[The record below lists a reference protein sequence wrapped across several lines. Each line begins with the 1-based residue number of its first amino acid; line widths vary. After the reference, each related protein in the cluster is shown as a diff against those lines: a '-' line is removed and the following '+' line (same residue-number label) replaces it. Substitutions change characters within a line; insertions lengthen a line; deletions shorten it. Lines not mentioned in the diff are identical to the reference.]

1 MYEIQDLKHLSSN
14 ESGATYELGAI
25 LSEGY
30 LLATRKKGSISGN
43 HWHIGASAAKNPEN
57 LLLISGSISLEL
69 RHVVS
74 KETKEIKLLG
84 PKLIKIWPNVLHTL
98 KAETDLIFLEFNSLE
113 EHKKDTHY
121 PTND

>member
-14 ESGATYELGAI
+14 ESGATYELDAI

-30 LLATRKKGSISGN
+30 LLAIRKKGSISGN
-43 HWHIGASAAKNPEN
+43 HWHIGDSAAKNPEN

-69 RHVVS
+69 KHIVS
-74 KETKEIKLLG
+74 RETKEIELSG
-84 PKLIKIWPNVLHTL
+84 PKLIKIWPNVLHTV
-98 KAETDLIFLEFNSLE
+98 KAQTDLIFLEFNSLE

-121 PTND
+121 PTDD